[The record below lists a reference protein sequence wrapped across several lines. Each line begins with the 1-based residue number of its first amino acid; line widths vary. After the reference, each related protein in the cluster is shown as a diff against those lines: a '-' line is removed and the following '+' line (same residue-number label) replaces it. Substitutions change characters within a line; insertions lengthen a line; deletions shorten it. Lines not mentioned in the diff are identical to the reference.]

1 MSQLGKLAGGGHF
14 IINFGT
20 LSITVD
26 DTDSDVPET
35 PGSSLQKKRKLE
47 GASDPQCDRTGEAE
61 MMKRTPS
68 HPAERPNTAAPTT
81 ASDPGP
87 KVVVKTEERTEQVT
101 CGARERSQLRPQERS
116 SMEPVYN
123 FAKTEFVGALVD
135 RLKKLKYAD
144 NVISDV
150 EKTTND
156 VISSVSSDR
165 IKDMKTKPEVFFI
178 VILGIRMEV
187 TRRLKTL
194 PSFMTLDKSL
204 QDMLCESVN
213 GAALHAMNVI
223 FG

>member
-1 MSQLGKLAGGGHF
+1 MSQLGKLGGGGHF

-20 LSITVD
+20 LSMTVD
-26 DTDSDVPET
+26 DTDSDVPGT
-35 PGSSLQKKRKLE
+35 PCSSLQKKRKLE
-47 GASDPQCDRTGEAE
+47 EASDPQCDRIGEAE

-68 HPAERPNTAAPTT
+68 HRAERPNTAAPTT

-123 FAKTEFVGALVD
+123 FAKTEFLEALVD
-135 RLKKLKYAD
+135 KLKKLKYAD

-150 EKTTND
+150 EKTTNH
-156 VISSVSSDR
+156 VISVGSDCV
-165 IKDMKTKPEVFFI
+165 KDAKTKHGALFAVM
-178 VILGIRMEV
+178 LSIRMEV

-194 PSFMTLDKSL
+194 PSFVTLDRSL
-204 QDMLCESVN
+204 QGVLCESVN
-213 GAALHAMNVI
+213 GAAVHAMDVI